1 MDYVEYLKLNGFKE
15 VGTYMRKVIFKIDDI
30 EWFRRFYEVPEEDF
44 KKVFE
49 GKESFK
55 VIFTL
60 YGNGKTVDRH
70 ELTDFNGNKKNIN
83 DLNGYE
89 KGVILNDCYAYFEGR
104 KYHSEARIPGGM
116 IEVIEEIDGKQ
127 VKKWEMPEK
136 FWTNK
141 STIL

>member
-1 MDYVEYLKLNGFKE
+1 MIQSGL
-15 VGTYMRKVIFKIDDI
+15 
-30 EWFRRFYEVPEEDF
+30 EDF
-44 KKVFE
+44 MKYQRRILRKFL
-49 GKESFK
+49 KEKNRFK

>member
-1 MDYVEYLKLNGFKE
+1 
-15 VGTYMRKVIFKIDDI
+15 MRKVIFKIDDI
-30 EWFRRFYEVPEEDF
+30 EWFRRFYEVSEEDF

>member
-1 MDYVEYLKLNGFKE
+1 
-15 VGTYMRKVIFKIDDI
+15 MRKVIFKIDDI

-104 KYHSEARIPGGM
+104 KYHSEARIPVGM

>member
-1 MDYVEYLKLNGFKE
+1 
-15 VGTYMRKVIFKIDDI
+15 MRKVIFKIDDI

-70 ELTDFNGNKKNIN
+70 ELTDFNGNKKE
-83 DLNGYE
+83 Y
-89 KGVILNDCYAYFEGR
+89 K
-104 KYHSEARIPGGM
+104 
-116 IEVIEEIDGKQ
+116 
-127 VKKWEMPEK
+127 
-136 FWTNK
+136 
-141 STIL
+141 